1 MAKAYYM
8 TMDCIVSPLHSRT
21 MSGLCRKIFVSED
34 VKDGKE
40 FKIYDLSHDES
51 FIIKYDST
59 ADRFNKLVPEHV
71 VPATWKP
78 LNYTHG
84 MRKPIDSMKR
94 YVEEE
99 E

>member
-8 TMDCIVSPLHSRT
+8 TMDCIVKPLHSRT

-40 FKIYDLSHDES
+40 YTVYDLSHNES
-51 FIIKYDST
+51 FVIKYR
-59 ADRFNKLVPEHV
+59 ADIDKFIKQIPEHV

-84 MRKPIDSMKR
+84 MRKSIDSMKK
-94 YVEEE
+94 YVEDEE
-99 E
+99 